1 MMSDLHSQYTRTFF
15 ATSEKFDA
23 AGVNQILDGLEA
35 KCKAFIEAPGVGS
48 ISQTIE
54 FFAEARY
61 PDQVWE
67 IEVPLA
73 ARRFENDA
81 DVAVLVEDF
90 HKVHEDIF
98 AINDPESGI
107 EVVGWTASVKCQ
119 LKETESGSL
128 AKAEADVSVDGTR
141 KVYFAETGYVD
152 ATVRR
157 FEAMKTGEAL
167 PGPAIIESPFT
178 TVVVDP
184 GATAERR
191 KSGSVSIVP
200 GVAPSAK

>member
-1 MMSDLHSQYTRTFF
+1 
-15 ATSEKFDA
+15 
-23 AGVNQILDGLEA
+23 
-35 KCKAFIEAPGVGS
+35 
-48 ISQTIE
+48 
-54 FFAEARY
+54 
-61 PDQVWE
+61 
-67 IEVPLA
+67 VPLSV
-73 ARRFENDA
+73 RRFESDA
-81 DVAVLVEDF
+81 DLAALVEEF
-90 HKVHEDIF
+90 HRGHDDIF

-119 LKETESGSL
+119 LKESESGSL
-128 AKAEADVSVDGTR
+128 AAADSEVSVDGTR

-157 FEAMKTGEAL
+157 FEAMKAGEQL

-191 KSGSVSIVP
+191 ASGSVSIAP
-200 GVAPSAK
+200 GTAPAEQ

>member
-1 MMSDLHSQYTRTFF
+1 MMSDLHSQFTRTFF
-15 ATSEKFDA
+15 ATSENFDA

-35 KCKAFIEAPGVGS
+35 RCNAFIEGPGKGS

-73 ARRFENDA
+73 ARRFESDG
-81 DVAVLVEDF
+81 DVAALIEEF
-90 HKVHEDIF
+90 HKVHEDLF
-98 AINDPESGI
+98 AINDPGSGI

-119 LKETESGSL
+119 LKESESGSL
-128 AKAEADVSVDGTR
+128 TRADADTSVDGTR

-152 ATVRR
+152 CH
-157 FEAMKTGEAL
+157 
-167 PGPAIIESPFT
+167 GPA
-178 TVVVDP
+178 V
-184 GATAERR
+184 
-191 KSGSVSIVP
+191 
-200 GVAPSAK
+200 

>member
-15 ATSEKFDA
+15 AMSEAFDA

-35 KCKAFIEAPGVGS
+35 RCNAFIDGPGAGS

-61 PDQVWE
+61 PEQVWE

-73 ARRFENDA
+73 ARRFESDA
-81 DVAVLVEDF
+81 DIEALVEEF

-98 AINDPESGI
+98 AINDPESSI
-107 EVVGWTASVKCQ
+107 EVVGWTASVKCL

-128 AKAEADVSVDGTR
+128 AAADTTASVDGTR

-157 FEAMKTGEAL
+157 FEAMKTGETL

-191 KSGSVSIVP
+191 ESGSVSIVP
-200 GVAPSAK
+200 GVAPAAI